1 MGNTDYRPPADKSA
15 PFKNKPEK
23 RELIIDIVAK
33 WKALPTEL
41 KEDKTLGE
49 LAKRHGIAPN
59 TAFYTTA
66 RSAEVYHRMLTEV
79 SGKGLD
85 EAPEILHT
93 LASNAKEG
101 HTRSAEVYLDFV
113 RKTLTD
119 DKLIAQVRPP
129 KQIQDTLE
137 QIGKGANEM
146 LEIAKALANPEEANA
161 YLQSQAVDGE
171 FVEVGESQLFQES
184 ASEEPNTSPRM
195 LAKGGN
201 TPPSGGV
208 E

>member
-1 MGNTDYRPPADKSA
+1 MKDNRPPADKSA
-15 PFKNKPEK
+15 PFRNKPEK

-41 KEDKTLGE
+41 KADKSLGE
-49 LAKRHGIAPN
+49 LAKRHGITPN
-59 TAFYTTA
+59 TAFYHTA

-79 SGKGLD
+79 AGKGID

-93 LASNAKEG
+93 LAQNAKEG

-137 QIGKGANEM
+137 QIGKGATEM
-146 LEIAKALANPEEANA
+146 LEIAKALANPKEASA
-161 YLQSQAVDGE
+161 YLQSQAIDGE
-171 FVEVGESQLFQES
+171 FVDLEDSQHFEEIT
-184 ASEEPNTSPRM
+184 SEGPN
-195 LAKGGN
+195 N
-201 TPPSGGV
+201 PPV
-208 E
+208 

>member
-1 MGNTDYRPPADKSA
+1 MNDHRPPADKSA
-15 PFKNKPEK
+15 PFRNKPEK
-23 RELIIDIVAK
+23 RELIIDFVAK

-49 LAKRHGIAPN
+49 LARRHGITPN
-59 TAFYTTA
+59 TAFYHTA

-79 SGKGLD
+79 AGKGID

-93 LASNAKEG
+93 LAQNAKEG
-101 HTRSAEVYLDFV
+101 HTRSAEIYLDFV

-129 KQIQDTLE
+129 KQLQDTLE
-137 QIGKGANEM
+137 QIGKGATEM

-161 YLQSQAVDGE
+161 YLQSQAIDGE
-171 FVEVGESQLFQES
+171 FVEVKKPQVLDDST
-184 ASEEPNTSPRM
+184 SEEPNKSPRM
-195 LAKGGN
+195 MVTGGN
-201 TPPSGGV
+201 GPPTGA
-208 E
+208 

>member
-1 MGNTDYRPPADKSA
+1 MKEYTPRAEKPA
-15 PFKNKPEK
+15 PFRNKPEK

-49 LAKRHGIAPN
+49 LAKRHGISPN
-59 TAFYTTA
+59 TDFYHVA
-66 RSAEVYHRMLTEV
+66 RSADVYHRMLTEV
-79 SGKGLD
+79 AGRGLD
-85 EAPEILHT
+85 EAPEILNT
-93 LASNAKEG
+93 LAQNAKEG

-137 QIGKGANEM
+137 KIGKGANEM
-146 LEIAKALANPEEANA
+146 LEIAKALSNPEEASA

-171 FVEVGESQLFQES
+171 FNEVEVDPQSFDNS
-184 ASEEPNTSPRM
+184 ASEGSNDSPRM
-195 LAKGGN
+195 LVKGGN
-201 TPPSGGV
+201 GTP
-208 E
+208 